1 MYLIAG
7 LGNPTRQYEK
17 TRHNIGF
24 DTIDQIAEEYHISVM
39 DVKYRSLCGSGMLA
53 GQKVLL
59 LKPQTY
65 MNNSGEAIRAALD
78 FYKLDPAEQLL
89 VIYDDI
95 SLEPGNIRIRLKGS
109 AGGHNGMK
117 SIIDHIGTEVF
128 ARIKVGVGAKP
139 EGWDLADHVLSRFF
153 KQEREN
159 VEEALK
165 DAVSAAALIVG
176 GEAAKAMNDYNKKK
190 K

>member
-24 DTIDQIAEEYHISVM
+24 DTIDKIAEEYHISVM

-65 MNNSGEAIRAALD
+65 MNNSGEAIRAAMD

-117 SIIDHIGTEVF
+117 SIIEHIGTEEF

-153 KQEREN
+153 KQEREH
-159 VEEALK
+159 VEEAVK

-176 GEAAKAMNDYNKKK
+176 GDAAKAMNDYNKKK